1 MGGVDCGDGD
11 DHCGDGSGNFLSEVT
26 VYTEAGFMMELPRLG
41 TGRYS
46 AACGV
51 VGGVRQS

>member
-1 MGGVDCGDGD
+1 MGGLTS
-11 DHCGDGSGNFLSEVT
+11 SGYLAEVT
-26 VYTEAGFMMELPRLG
+26 VYTEAGFQQELPRLV
-41 TGRYS
+41 TARID